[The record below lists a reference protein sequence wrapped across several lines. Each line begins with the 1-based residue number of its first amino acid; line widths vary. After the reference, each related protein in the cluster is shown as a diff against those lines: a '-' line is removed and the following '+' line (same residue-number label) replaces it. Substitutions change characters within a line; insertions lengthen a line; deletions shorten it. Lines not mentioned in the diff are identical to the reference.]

1 MIHRRSYPTPPP
13 PAWQPPPSSP
23 LPAPVRPHGVWYLAP
38 AVSAG
43 LSGLSAV
50 AACTVWFGVRARK
63 SMADI
68 NEYGAGATVPSYPW
82 NDHQGTVDLLLFLSV
97 LAAALAVA
105 GFVGLTIA
113 RRRARRDPTR
123 DTRARG

>member
-1 MIHRRSYPTPPP
+1 MINRRSYPTPPP
-13 PAWQPPPSSP
+13 PAWQPPFPSP
-23 LPAPVRPHGVWYLAP
+23 VPVPVRPRGVGYLAP
-38 AVSAG
+38 IVSAG

-50 AACTVWFGVRARK
+50 AAGTVWFGVRARK

-68 NEYGAGATVPSYPW
+68 NEYGAGATIPSYPW

-97 LAAALAVA
+97 LTAALAVA

-113 RRRARRDPTR
+113 RRRDRRDPTR
-123 DTRARG
+123 DTHVRG